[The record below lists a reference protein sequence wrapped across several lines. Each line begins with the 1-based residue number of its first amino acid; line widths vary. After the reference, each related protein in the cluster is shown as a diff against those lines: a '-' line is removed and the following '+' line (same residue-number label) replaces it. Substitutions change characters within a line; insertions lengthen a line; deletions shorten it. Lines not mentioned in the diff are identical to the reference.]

1 MCAFFEETS
10 HIHELTAALQTI
22 LKPDGRGLNHVLRSS
37 SIILALVIAFP
48 IRVPLVTA
56 ASFDSHAS
64 LVVPTVMFFA
74 AVLLGIEEVSVWIA
88 GHVVG
93 LHAVVHATFIF
104 PFPIRVEE
112 PGNTGFRN

>member
-1 MCAFFEETS
+1 
-10 HIHELTAALQTI
+10 
-22 LKPDGRGLNHVLRSS
+22 
-37 SIILALVIAFP
+37 
-48 IRVPLVTA
+48 
-56 ASFDSHAS
+56 
-64 LVVPTVMFFA
+64 MFFA